1 MTVETLLIVILAH
14 FNHKYIYSLLAK
26 RRGSSTT
33 RRKARRRNAR
43 SPQALVNFLSENI
56 NTEFF
61 FLPAFTF
68 TKHRLMEFTESVKRF
83 A

>member
-1 MTVETLLIVILAH
+1 MLAR
-14 FNHKYIYSLLAK
+14 FIHKYIYSLLAK

-43 SPQALVNFLSENI
+43 SPQGLVNFLSENI
-56 NTEFF
+56 NTKF
-61 FLPAFTF
+61 FLLPALTF
-68 TKHRLMEFTESVKRF
+68 TKRRLMEFTESVERF